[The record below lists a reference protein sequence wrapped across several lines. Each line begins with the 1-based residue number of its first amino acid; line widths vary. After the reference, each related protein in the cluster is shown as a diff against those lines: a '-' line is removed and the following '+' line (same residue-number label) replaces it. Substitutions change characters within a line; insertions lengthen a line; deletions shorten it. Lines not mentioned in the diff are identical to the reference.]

1 MKKSEV
7 TMYGF
12 INKGYSI
19 KPCAFWFWET
29 DAIDMKDEQIREVMD
44 NCVNKIGYGGFSI
57 ISCC

>member
-7 TMYGF
+7 TMSEF

-29 DAIDMKDEQIREVMD
+29 VVLIR
-44 NCVNKIGYGGFSI
+44 NSYLNYYLKNQCYIR
-57 ISCC
+57 